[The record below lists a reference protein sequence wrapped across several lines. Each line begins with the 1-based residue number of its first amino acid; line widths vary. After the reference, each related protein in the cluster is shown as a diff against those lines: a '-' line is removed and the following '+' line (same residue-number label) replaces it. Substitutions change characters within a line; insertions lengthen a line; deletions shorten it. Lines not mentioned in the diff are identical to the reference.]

1 MEWKV
6 IHNKIVQMTRIRIFF
21 ICMGFSLQFKLN
33 IKTLQVSKTIEL
45 VVRVM

>member
-1 MEWKV
+1 MEQKV
-6 IHNKIVQMTRIRIFF
+6 VHKKVVQMTCIRIFF

-33 IKTLQVSKTIEL
+33 IKTLKVSETIEL